1 MVETEP
7 ADTSSVTAPAPS
19 RGVGIVPATVLVAG
33 LAIVLML
40 GAGVT
45 TLLLNLG
52 VAGFLGLA
60 AIAAVLS
67 IAAAAWMGQ
76 RIAAPLGV
84 LTRQAEALREL
95 DISVPA
101 QPPSGVAEVE
111 RLGAA
116 MRQMKQALGLFGIY
130 VPRDLVRQIVSRSA
144 EVKLGGERRP
154 ISVMFTDVQNF
165 TTIAEGQDP
174 EELMRITSAYFEEL
188 TGELLRNHATIDK
201 YIGDAVMA
209 LWNAPRRD
217 LAHAMHACSGT
228 LRARH
233 VTEQL
238 AQQFRARGWPAL
250 HTRFGLHSG
259 WAVVGNVG
267 SSDRMSYTAIGNVVN
282 LASRLEGLNKFY
294 GTQILV
300 SEATQRGAGHAFVFR
315 PVDLVVPKGARE
327 PIEIHE
333 LVGLSTAHD
342 PADAPLL
349 ADPAIVAGLPAW
361 KDMIL
366 AYRAGQ
372 FAAAEAA
379 LRRAARP
386 EGDPLAATYAERL
399 ARLRAEPPGPD
410 WTPAMHFDEK

>member
-1 MVETEP
+1 METEP
-7 ADTSSVTAPAPS
+7 AVSASVVAAAPPRAI
-19 RGVGIVPATVLVAG
+19 GIVPATLGVAALAIALTLGAALAAWLLGLGIPGFAALVLVAAAVS
-33 LAIVLML
+33 LA
-40 GAGVT
+40 
-45 TLLLNLG
+45 
-52 VAGFLGLA
+52 LA
-60 AIAAVLS
+60 AWI
-67 IAAAAWMGQ
+67 GR
-76 RIAAPLGV
+76 RIAAPLEM

-95 DISVPA
+95 DVSVPA
-101 QPPSGVAEVE
+101 QPPSGIAEVE

-130 VPRDLVRQIVSRSA
+130 VPRDLVRQLVSRQA
-144 EVKLGGERRP
+144 EVKLGGERRA
-154 ISVMFTDVQNF
+154 ISVMFTDVQDF

-174 EELMRITSAYFEEL
+174 EALMRITSAYFEEL
-188 TGELLRNHATIDK
+188 TGELLRSHATIDK

-233 VTEQL
+233 VTELL
-238 AQQFRARGWPAL
+238 AKQFQARGWPAL

-327 PIEIHE
+327 PFEIHE
-333 LVGLSTAHD
+333 LVGLSAAHD

-361 KDMIL
+361 QEMML

-372 FAAAEAA
+372 FEAAEAA

-386 EGDPLAATYAERL
+386 EGDALAATYAGRL

-410 WTPAMHFDEK
+410 WTPAIHFDEK

>member
-1 MVETEP
+1 VEFDPT
-7 ADTSSVTAPAPS
+7 VTVTRAPS
-19 RGVGIVPATVLVAG
+19 RTIGIVAMTLGIAALAVLLTLGAG
-33 LAIVLML
+33 LA
-40 GAGVT
+40 AW
-45 TLLLNLG
+45 LLALG
-52 VAGFLGLA
+52 VVGFVVLELA
-60 AIAAVLS
+60 AV
-67 IAAAAWMGQ
+67 AAALGIAIWVGR
-76 RIAAPLGV
+76 RIAAPLET

-95 DISVPA
+95 DVSVPA
-101 QPPSGVAEVE
+101 QKPSGVTEVE

-130 VPRDLVRQIVSRSA
+130 VPRDLVRQLVSRSA
-144 EVKLGGERRP
+144 EVTLGGERRS
-154 ISVMFTDVQNF
+154 ISVMFTDVQDF
-165 TTIAEGQDP
+165 TTIAEAQEP

-233 VTEQL
+233 VTEEL
-238 AQQFRARGWPAL
+238 AKRFRARGWPAL

-259 WAVVGNVG
+259 VAVVGNVG

-300 SEATQRGAGHAFVFR
+300 SEATQRAASHAFVFR

-327 PIEIHE
+327 PFEIHE
-333 LVGLSTAHD
+333 LVGLSAAHD
-342 PADAPLL
+342 PADAPLV

-361 KDMIL
+361 QEMTRY
-366 AYRAGQ
+366 YRAGQ
-372 FAAAEAA
+372 FSAAEAA

-386 EGDPLAATYAERL
+386 ESDALAATYAERL
-399 ARLRAEPPGPD
+399 ARLCAEPPGPD
-410 WTPAMHFDEK
+410 WTAAIHFDDK

>member
-1 MVETEP
+1 
-7 ADTSSVTAPAPS
+7 
-19 RGVGIVPATVLVAG
+19 VAG
-33 LAIVLML
+33 AVAVM
-40 GAGVT
+40 GGVVVSV
-45 TLLLNLG
+45 G
-52 VAGFLGLA
+52 VAVF
-60 AIAAVLS
+60 
-67 IAAAAWMGQ
+67 MGR
-76 RIAAPLGV
+76 RIAAPLEAV
-84 LTRQAEALREL
+84 TRQAEAVRDL
-95 DISVPA
+95 DVSVPA
-101 QPPSGVAEVE
+101 QPPSGIAEVE

-130 VPRDLVRQIVSRSA
+130 VPRDLVRQLVSRSA
-144 EVKLGGERRP
+144 EVKLGGERRA
-154 ISVMFTDVQNF
+154 ISVMFTDVQDF

-209 LWNAPRRD
+209 LWNAPKRD

-233 VTEQL
+233 VTEML
-238 AQQFRARGWPAL
+238 ARQFRARGWPAL

-282 LASRLEGLNKFY
+282 LASRLEGMNKFY

-300 SEATQRGAGHAFVFR
+300 SEATLRGAGHAFVFR

-327 PIEIHE
+327 PLEIHE
-333 LVGLSTAHD
+333 LLGLTSARD
-342 PADAPLL
+342 AADQPLIADAAL
-349 ADPAIVAGLPAW
+349 VASLPAW
-361 KDMIL
+361 QEMIL

-372 FAAAEAA
+372 FDAAEDA

-386 EGDPLAATYAERL
+386 PGDRLAAVYAERL
-399 ARLRAEPPGPD
+399 RRLRAEPPAPG
-410 WTPAMHFDEK
+410 WTPALHFDEK